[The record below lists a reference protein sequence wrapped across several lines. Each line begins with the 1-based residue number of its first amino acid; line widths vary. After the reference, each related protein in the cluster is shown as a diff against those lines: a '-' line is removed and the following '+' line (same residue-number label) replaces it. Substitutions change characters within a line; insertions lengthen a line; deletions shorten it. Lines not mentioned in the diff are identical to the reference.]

1 MLREKENNATNATTG
16 SITGGRARSARNL
29 EASALGGVTGLL
41 VAIAASMLLASPGP
55 QAAAGGTMVHS
66 KESDITGSLGISTE
80 SLCDAKSPIASITID
95 GETIELFI
103 TQSTE

>member
-16 SITGGRARSARNL
+16 SITGRARSARNL

-55 QAAAGGTMVHS
+55 QAAAGGTLVHS